1 MPVQIPGLPGTVLK
15 LKINIMKTFK
25 IVLIT
30 LLTFLGACRLT
41 AQEYKI
47 AVQNT
52 RDSRLILKD
61 FSGDLP
67 IEGYSGNEII
77 FTSAAENFT
86 APEKAK
92 GLKPVYPGGTD
103 NSGLGLSVQKNG
115 SQITVTCLIPFTRKG
130 DYTIK
135 VPDNLALEMSAGCER
150 SSDISVTGMKN
161 EIDIENCHDIDLK
174 NVSGPL
180 VLSTIAGNITTTFGT
195 IATDKPF
202 SINSVAGD
210 VDITLPLK
218 TAVNIEMGTISGG
231 FYSDFDLSD
240 TQKEMKRIGGNH
252 LSAALNGGGF
262 KFSIETVNGNI
273 YLRKGN

>member
-1 MPVQIPGLPGTVLK
+1 
-15 LKINIMKTFK
+15 
-25 IVLIT
+25 
-30 LLTFLGACRLT
+30 
-41 AQEYKI
+41 
-47 AVQNT
+47 
-52 RDSRLILKD
+52 
-61 FSGDLP
+61 
-67 IEGYSGNEII
+67 
-77 FTSAAENFT
+77 
-86 APEKAK
+86 
-92 GLKPVYPGGTD
+92 
-103 NSGLGLSVQKNG
+103 
-115 SQITVTCLIPFTRKG
+115 
-130 DYTIK
+130 
-135 VPDNLALEMSAGCER
+135 MSAGCER

-218 TAVNIEMGTISGG
+218 TPVNIEMGTISGG

-240 TQKEMKRIGGNH
+240 TQKEMKRVGGNH

>member
-1 MPVQIPGLPGTVLK
+1 MAGQIPGLPGTIKK
-15 LKINIMKTFK
+15 LKTTIMKTIK

-30 LLTFLGACRLT
+30 LITFLGAGRLT

-52 RDSRLILKD
+52 KDSKLILKD

-77 FTSAAENFT
+77 FTSANESFAP
-86 APEKAK
+86 PEKAK
-92 GLKPVYPGGTD
+92 GLKPIYPGGTD

-115 SQITVTCLIPFTRKG
+115 NQITVTCLLPFTRRGEYK
-130 DYTIK
+130 IK
-135 VPDNLALEMSAGCER
+135 VPDNLALEMSSGCER
-150 SSDISVTGMKN
+150 SSDISVSGMKN
-161 EIDIENCHDIDLK
+161 ELDIENCHDIVLK

-180 VLSTIAGNITTTFGT
+180 VLSTIAGEINITFGT
-195 IATDKPF
+195 MVTDKPF
-202 SINSVAGD
+202 SINSVSGD
-210 VDITLPLK
+210 IDITLPAK
-218 TAVNIEMGTISGG
+218 TATNIEMGTINGG
-231 FYSDFDLSD
+231 FYSDFDISD
-240 TQKEMKRIGGNH
+240 TQKDMKRVGGNH